1 MDCYTSKE
9 SHSSKMR
16 KNQEPR
22 EVSKALRLFFA
33 MSFGFQNLP
42 GFESS
47 LQSPKSPKRK
57 NLAGTTAYTHTH
69 KSGTPKE
76 LHPWCSVASDSL

>member
-1 MDCYTSKE
+1 MDCYASKE
-9 SHSSKMR
+9 SHSSKIR

-57 NLAGTTAYTHTH
+57 NLAGTTAYTHTQIWYPQRA
-69 KSGTPKE
+69 T
-76 LHPWCSVASDSL
+76 SLVFSRI